1 MVKIKGIKQSNEEIK
16 LIKEILKDKKIITE
30 QDLLNKKQEI
40 KEIKKEK

>member
-16 LIKEILKDKKIITE
+16 LIKEILKDKKVITE

-40 KEIKKEK
+40 KNKK